1 MGDKEKDKSKEK
13 AKDKGKEAQ
22 AKEKD
27 KDKNKKKK
35 KKQQMNYFEAFIDA
49 VELSCLAA
57 EMLQSVL
64 ENFDRSQIESQVKEL
79 HKIEHTADLEQ
90 HVVVEKLMHEFIT
103 PIDRED
109 INRLSH
115 EIDAVTDAVEEVL
128 MNVYMYRIE
137 EITPAANEMASLIVS
152 CCRALKNAMEE
163 FQNFPKTKMLHEKL
177 VEVHDLEEQADRIY
191 SKAVYELYGSQDP
204 IKVLAW
210 NQTYDHMESCC
221 DACEHVANAIES
233 VMMKNT

>member
-13 AKDKGKEAQ
+13 EK
-22 AKEKD
+22 AKE

-35 KKQQMNYFEAFIDA
+35 KKKQMNYFEAFIDA

-64 ENFDRSQIESQVKEL
+64 ENFDRSQIESQVKEI
-79 HKIEHTADLEQ
+79 HKIEHTAELEQ
-90 HVVVEKLMHEFIT
+90 HEVVQKLMNEFIT

-115 EIDAVTDAVEEVL
+115 EIDAVTDSVEEVL

-137 EITPAANEMASLIVS
+137 EITPAANE
-152 CCRALKNAMEE
+152 
-163 FQNFPKTKMLHEKL
+163 KMCIR
-177 VEVHDLEEQADRIY
+177 DRDGT
-191 SKAVYELYGSQDP
+191 SNPVQ
-204 IKVLAW
+204 
-210 NQTYDHMESCC
+210 
-221 DACEHVANAIES
+221 
-233 VMMKNT
+233 

>member
-13 AKDKGKEAQ
+13 EK
-22 AKEKD
+22 AKE

-35 KKQQMNYFEAFIDA
+35 KKKQMNYFEAFIDA

-64 ENFDRSQIESQVKEL
+64 ENFDRSQIESQVKEI

-90 HVVVEKLMHEFIT
+90 HVVVQKLMHEFIT

-115 EIDAVTDAVEEVL
+115 EIDAVTDSVEEVL

-137 EITPAANEMASLIVS
+137 EITPAANEMAALIVR
-152 CCRALKNAMEE
+152 CCRALKNFLKPKCSMKSWWRFTIWRSRRIGSIPKQSMSYTEARTPSKCWRGIRHTTTWRAAAM
-163 FQNFPKTKMLHEKL
+163 PASMLL
-177 VEVHDLEEQADRIY
+177 TQSRA
-191 SKAVYELYGSQDP
+191 S
-204 IKVLAW
+204 
-210 NQTYDHMESCC
+210 
-221 DACEHVANAIES
+221 
-233 VMMKNT
+233 

>member
-35 KKQQMNYFEAFIDA
+35 KKKQMNYFEAFIDA

-137 EITPAANEMASLIVS
+137 EITPAANEMASLIAPLKMPWKNS
-152 CCRALKNAMEE
+152 RIFPRPKCFMRNWWRSTIWRSRRIGSTPKQSMSYTEARTPSKCWRGIRHTTIWRAAATPASTWQTQSRAL
-163 FQNFPKTKMLHEKL
+163 
-177 VEVHDLEEQADRIY
+177 
-191 SKAVYELYGSQDP
+191 
-204 IKVLAW
+204 
-210 NQTYDHMESCC
+210 
-221 DACEHVANAIES
+221 
-233 VMMKNT
+233 